1 MAVIEADCSSEV
13 LREHLEASEAELL
26 VFNDVYV
33 GSEESREVIRLRSH
47 GRS

>member
-1 MAVIEADCSSEV
+1 MAVIGTDCPSKV

-26 VFNDVYV
+26 VFDNVDV
-33 GSEESREVIRLRSH
+33 GSEESREVFRLGSH